1 MVVKCL
7 YWQLVLIMNYFD
19 WRALALL
26 SAESWA
32 IYFTAAAQYQVAE
45 HLRAII
51 IKYVASLDRGK
62 GRGQTL
68 DEWHVSDPLYD
79 NYNTDHLL
87 HYINGAALELEN
99 YTPGA
104 RLETQLANDTRR
116 KNFSSVLFSCHR
128 FICVTGL
135 DFSVSGHQL
144 DVPRPVQTSHPHGW
158 DDHSSAT
165 SGDKALLTNY
175 NSITMSPEPGLT
187 SANRSMQYG
196 NVKMSIPSNCVCLLL
211 YNQQTLL
218 LWISVCGNQSSLR
231 VEASNS
237 EKKLTRAVVC
247 SH

>member
-1 MVVKCL
+1 MHWHRLKIEKQWNCSLYSNGNQPAPSFHLFEFIETDRRGHWAGSSWNLCGALQSPACLCCLFIICNLAEKHWAKTWIPKSLSVLSILHMVVKCL

-87 HYINGAALELEN
+87 HYINGSW
-99 YTPGA
+99 P
-104 RLETQLANDTRR
+104 
-116 KNFSSVLFSCHR
+116 
-128 FICVTGL
+128 
-135 DFSVSGHQL
+135 
-144 DVPRPVQTSHPHGW
+144 
-158 DDHSSAT
+158 
-165 SGDKALLTNY
+165 
-175 NSITMSPEPGLT
+175 
-187 SANRSMQYG
+187 
-196 NVKMSIPSNCVCLLL
+196 
-211 YNQQTLL
+211 
-218 LWISVCGNQSSLR
+218 
-231 VEASNS
+231 
-237 EKKLTRAVVC
+237 
-247 SH
+247 